1 MIFLEIH
8 EDPPPLSFEPD
19 DEPAGFDDVDYGD
32 MDEQLPVPPRFHL
45 IFLSITKLFSSFA
58 ENEAEVRSIVGD
70 DVASHIFGHA
80 NVESDNV
87 SVAGSAGGPSS
98 SVPMDFD
105 DARSKISTKPTVS
118 SASSLHSI
126 DMYTGNNKVIHYF
139 SLSSQ

>member
-1 MIFLEIH
+1 MNNCPFH
-8 EDPPPLSFEPD
+8 Q
-19 DEPAGFDDVDYGD
+19 GF
-32 MDEQLPVPPRFHL
+32 L

-105 DARSKISTKPTVS
+105 DARSTVS
-118 SASSLHSI
+118 AKPI